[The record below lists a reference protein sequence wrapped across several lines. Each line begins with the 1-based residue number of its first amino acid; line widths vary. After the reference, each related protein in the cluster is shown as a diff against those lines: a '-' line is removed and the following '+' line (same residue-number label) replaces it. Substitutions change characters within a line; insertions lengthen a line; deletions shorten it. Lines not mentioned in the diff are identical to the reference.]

1 MYFTLEPGGV
11 SHGITISHSNNS
23 DAQKT
28 PQPGGNASALPIY
41 HEINDIAPTNRR
53 KVAAKSAINY
63 GELEITPSSPLP
75 NSNPS

>member
-11 SHGITISHSNNS
+11 SHGIITSRSNNS

-28 PQPGGNASALPIY
+28 PQPGGNVSALPIY

-53 KVAAKSAINY
+53 KAAAKSATNN
-63 GELEITPSSPLP
+63 GEITPSTPLP